1 MKGRAGSYKEHR
13 LHGVFTADHSKK
25 LDKDIAGIVANSLYI
40 CLNSE
45 KRLSLLRIHMRI
57 VLIRRNT

>member
-25 LDKDIAGIVANSLYI
+25 LDKDIAGIFPFPIEHCYCS
-40 CLNSE
+40 
-45 KRLSLLRIHMRI
+45 
-57 VLIRRNT
+57 